1 MKKIPLDQLLKE
13 SRAETYREQ
22 YQYVCGL
29 IEKQQILP
37 VKSSPLNGKK
47 PALHQ
52 NYWLVEAVPDYEEL
66 IEELKFHML
75 PAIKTDYYLNHPD
88 VYQEEK
94 KWVRLLNRYFSEQ
107 NVGDMPVPAE
117 MAGYVS
123 LNERSFQIWGREKF
137 LQREQGRKI
146 LAHCGVGIEQ
156 LQVYDTTEPLAYYS
170 ASRRIPQTILIL
182 ENKDTFYSMR
192 RHLMNHLWK
201 KEELQGEKI
210 QIEVNDTE
218 KQSKTYGMV
227 NCSDVY
233 DKGSNCSDVYD
244 KGSNCGDVY
253 DKGNL
258 SKIHDMENGSEQE
271 GKKVQEELCD
281 KRIMNDSCNK
291 GRITWSGQ
299 IFGVEIGTL
308 VYGAG
313 KGILR
318 SYEDFRFCVEPHIND
333 PKNQILYFGDL
344 DYEGI
349 GIYERLTVLFDNK
362 DGTFS
367 NEDGAFNNKDA
378 TLDNEDATLN
388 NEDAAFGIE
397 AKTAGGR
404 GAGHKVKPFIQAYEK
419 MVEKAEACGV
429 DFLPETSE
437 KQNRNL
443 SGIFFSYFSRQTAD
457 KMISILESG
466 KYIPQEIIN
475 IMDF

>member
-1 MKKIPLDQLLKE
+1 MKKIPLEQLLRE

-29 IEKQQILP
+29 IEKHRILP

-52 NYWLVEAVPDYEEL
+52 NYWLVEDVPDYKEL
-66 IEELKFHML
+66 IEELKFRML
-75 PAIKTDYYLNHPD
+75 PTIKTDYYLNHPD

-107 NVGDMPVPAE
+107 NMEDMSVSME
-117 MAGYVS
+117 MAGFIEAGEIVRMGDGIEPGNVEETETDMKTGYVS

-156 LQVYDTTEPLAYYS
+156 LHIYDTTEPLAYYS
-170 ASRRIPQTILIL
+170 ASRRIPQTVLIL

-192 RHLMNHLWK
+192 RHLMDHLWK
-201 KEELQGEKI
+201 KEDLQDEKVR
-210 QIEVNDTE
+210 IEEYDIG
-218 KQSKTYGMV
+218 KQSKAHNMENRGEA
-227 NCSDVY
+227 CGKESLGKVY
-233 DKGSNCSDVYD
+233 DMENRSEACGKGSLGKV
-244 KGSNCGDVY
+244 
-253 DKGNL
+253 
-258 SKIHDMENGSEQE
+258 HDMENRSESND
-271 GKKVQEELCD
+271 KKVQEGEYN
-281 KRIMNDSCNK
+281 KRILYEGYDK
-291 GRITWSGQ
+291 GRNTWTGQ

-349 GIYERLTVLFDNK
+349 GIYERLAVLFDN
-362 DGTFS
+362 
-367 NEDGAFNNKDA
+367 EDK
-378 TLDNEDATLN
+378 
-388 NEDAAFGIE
+388 AAGS
-397 AKTAGGR
+397 R
-404 GAGHKVKPFIQAYEK
+404 GAGHKVKPFVQAYGK
-419 MVEKAEACGV
+419 MLEKAEACGM

-443 SGIFFSYFSRQTAD
+443 SGIFFSYFSSQIVD
-457 KMISILESG
+457 KMICILEAG